1 MLTDT
6 KLRKIKPTG
15 RAIKL
20 TDEKGLYVYVTP
32 SGGVS
37 FRYDYRLNGKRE
49 TLTLGR
55 YPDLSLGH
63 AREQL
68 AEARTLVAA
77 GQSPARTKQ
86 YGKIAA
92 RVASGNTFK
101 VFTESWFGRMAFS
114 RSASWSDLNRR
125 WLDRDIYP
133 IIGHMPMNEIEA
145 QHVLAIMEKMD
156 EKGIAKSAEYARGL
170 IAQIFKFAVLKK
182 RAKANP
188 ASDLRG
194 AVMVPAPKHREPLKA
209 KNVPA
214 FIEALDAYSGRLST
228 KLAIKLLML
237 TFVRKNELA
246 AAEKNEFDLEAA
258 EWRIP
263 AKRMKMKDA
272 HIVPLSRQA
281 LECVGELI
289 SIASNSRFLL
299 PNLGSLDKYMAGTT
313 FNKAIDTMGYG
324 GKFTPHG
331 FRATASSLLNEMG
344 FRPDVIERQLA
355 HTERNRVRAAYN
367 RAEYLEERRQMMQ
380 AWADYIDSLVAGANV
395 SPIRKGRHA

>member
-6 KLRKIKPTG
+6 KLRKIKPAG
-15 RAIKL
+15 KAIKL
-20 TDEKGLYVYVTP
+20 ADEKGLYIYVAP
-32 SGGVS
+32 SGGIS
-37 FRYDYRLNGKRE
+37 FRYDYRLNGKRA

-55 YPDLSLGH
+55 YPDLSLGE

-68 AEARTLVAA
+68 AGARSLVAA

-86 YGKIAA
+86 HGKIAA

-101 VFTESWFGRMAFS
+101 AIAESWFEKIAS
-114 RSASWSDLNRR
+114 RRSGSWNDLNRR

-133 IIGHMPMNEIEA
+133 VIGHMPMNEIEP
-145 QHVLAIMEKMD
+145 QHVLAIMESMD

-170 IAQIFKFAVLKK
+170 IAQIFKFAVLKR

-188 ASDLRG
+188 ASGLRG
-194 AVMVPAPKHREPLKA
+194 AIMVPAPKHREPLTA
-209 KNVPA
+209 KNIPA

-237 TFVRKNELA
+237 TFVRKNELS

-263 AKRMKMKDA
+263 STRMKMREA

-281 LECVGELI
+281 VECVRELI
-289 SIASNSRFLL
+289 PMACGSRFLL
-299 PNLGSLDKYMAGTT
+299 PNIGSLDKPMGGTT
-313 FNKAIDTMGYG
+313 FNKAIDAMGYG

-331 FRATASSLLNEMG
+331 FRATASSLLNEKG

-367 RAEYLEERRQMMQ
+367 RAEYLEDRRQMMQ
-380 AWADYIDSLVAGANV
+380 TWADYVDSLVAGGNV
-395 SPIRKGRHA
+395 TPIRKGRAA